1 MSKIGKFFKAIWKG
15 LRTVQSVVA
24 TLLFIVL
31 VFWLGMVLFS
41 NPLPHIPN
49 QGALI
54 IDPVGYIVEKRSE
67 KDTLEILFP
76 DETRQAPE
84 TLLRDLASAIRHAKT
99 DERITSLVLNMDYLF
114 GAGLAQ
120 LHYIGQLVDD
130 FKRSG
135 KPVYAYG
142 LSFSGG
148 QYLVASFADEIYMHP
163 MGSVLLTGYGT
174 YPLYYREAIEKIKA
188 KVHVFRAGSYKSF
201 GEPYTRDNM
210 SDEAKE
216 ANLALITSLWQNFT
230 AQVRASRGITP
241 DALNASYG
249 TLSQDL
255 AERGGDFALLA
266 QDQGFV
272 DGLMR
277 ETEWQSFMAGK
288 AGENGSNYGYSATS
302 FSDYLL
308 ATEADRLRGIDQV
321 AVVTVSGEIIL
332 GESGRGLAG
341 AFTVIRHLQTA
352 RHDDNVKA
360 VVLRIDS
367 PGGGL
372 LASELIR
379 EEVVLLKEAGKPVI
393 VSMGAVAASGGY
405 YIAAP
410 ADEIWAQPTTITGS
424 IGVIGMLPTFE
435 GSLDA
440 IGIHS
445 DGVGTTPLS
454 GDFGFGR
461 PLSPLAQDLI
471 QQSVENSYTQFV
483 EMVAENRALTPE
495 DVDAAGQGR
504 VWTGTAAEAL
514 GLVDNLGNFEDAVAA
529 AALRADISR
538 FTTTF
543 IGEEPDFSMELVEWF
558 FTKVGPENLQTRE
571 VPSLAKALLY
581 DLEKAFRALSAFNDP
596 NAVYVLCENC
606 EVR

>member
-1 MSKIGKFFKAIWKG
+1 MSEIGKFFKAIWKG
-15 LRTVQSVVA
+15 IRTVQSVVG
-24 TLLFIVL
+24 TLLFFIL
-31 VFWLGMVLFS
+31 VVWLGMTLFS
-41 NPLPHIPN
+41 NPVPN
-49 QGALI
+49 VPDQGALVI
-54 IDPVGYIVEKRSE
+54 EPVGYIVEQKS
-67 KDTLEILFP
+67 KKSTLEILFP
-76 DETRQAPE
+76 DETRQVPE
-84 TLLRDLASAIRHAKT
+84 TLLRDIATAIRHAKT
-99 DERITSLVLNMDYLF
+99 DERITSLVLNMDFLF

-142 LSFSGG
+142 LGFSGG

-163 MGSVLLTGYGT
+163 MGSVILTGYGA

-188 KVHVFRAGSYKSF
+188 KVHVFRAGSYKSYS
-201 GEPYTRDNM
+201 EPYTRDSM

-216 ANLALITSLWQNFT
+216 ANLALITSLWQDFT
-230 AQVRASRGITP
+230 AQVSSSRGISP
-241 DALNASYG
+241 EALAASYG
-249 TLSQDL
+249 TLSLDL

-266 QDQGFV
+266 QDQGYV

-277 ETEWQSFMAGK
+277 ESEWQSYMAGI
-288 AGENGSNYGYSATS
+288 AGDNGSYYGYAATS

-308 ATEADRLRGIDQV
+308 ATEADRGGGGDQV
-321 AVVTVSGEIIL
+321 AVVTVSGEIVL
-332 GESGRGLAG
+332 GESRPGQAG

-352 RHDDNVKA
+352 RYDDNVKA

-367 PGGGL
+367 PGGGM
-372 LASELIR
+372 LASQLIR
-379 EEVVLLKEAGKPVI
+379 EEVELLQEAGKPVI
-393 VSMGAVAASGGY
+393 ASMGAVAASGGY

-454 GDFGFGR
+454 GDFGLGR
-461 PLSPLAQDLI
+461 PLSPLAQDI
-471 QQSVENSYTQFV
+471 FQQSVENSYARFI
-483 EMVAENRALTPE
+483 EMVAENRALSPE
-495 DVDAAGQGR
+495 DVDAVGQGR
-504 VWTGTAAEAL
+504 VWTGTAAQIF

-529 AALRADISR
+529 AGLRADISG

-543 IGEEPDFSMELVEWF
+543 IEEESDFSKGLVEWVF
-558 FTKVGPENLQTRE
+558 AKAGPENFQTRE
-571 VPSLAKALLY
+571 APSLAKTLLH
-581 DLEKAFRALSAFNDP
+581 DLEKAFKALSAFNDP
-596 NAVYVLCENC
+596 GAVYLLCENC

>member
-1 MSKIGKFFKAIWKG
+1 MRDIGKFFKALWKG
-15 LRTVQSVVA
+15 ILTVKSVI
-24 TLLFIVL
+24 TTIVFYAFL
-31 VFWLGMVLFS
+31 FWLGLVLFS
-41 NPLPHIPN
+41 DPIPN
-49 QGALI
+49 IPDKGALVI
-54 IDPVGYIVEKRSE
+54 EPVGFIVEQRSE

-76 DETRQAPE
+76 DETRQVPE
-84 TLLRDLASAIRHAKT
+84 TLLRDIATAIRHAKT

-142 LSFSGG
+142 LGFSGG

-163 MGSVLLTGYGT
+163 MGSVILTGYGS

-188 KVHVFRAGSYKSF
+188 KVHVFRAGTYKSF
-201 GEPYTRDNM
+201 SEPYTRDSM
-210 SDEAKE
+210 SEEAKE
-216 ANLALITSLWQNFT
+216 ANLALVTSLWQDFA
-230 AQVRASRGITP
+230 AQVSASRGISP
-241 DALNASYG
+241 EALDASYG
-249 TLSQDL
+249 TLPEDL
-255 AERGGDFALLA
+255 AAHGGDLALLA

-277 ETEWQSFMAGK
+277 ESEWESYMAGI
-288 AGENGSNYGYSATS
+288 AGENGSYYGYSATS
-302 FSDYLL
+302 FSNYLL
-308 ATEADRLRGIDQV
+308 ATEADRLGSGDQV

-332 GESGRGLAG
+332 GESRPGQAG

-352 RHDDNVKA
+352 RYDDRVKA

-367 PGGGL
+367 PGGGM

-379 EEVVLLKEAGKPVI
+379 EEVELLKEAGKPVI

-424 IGVIGMLPTFE
+424 IGVIGMVPTFE

-454 GDFGFGR
+454 GDFAFGR
-461 PLSPLAQDLI
+461 PLSPLAVELF
-471 QQSVENSYTQFV
+471 QQSVENSYSQFI
-483 EMVAENRALTPE
+483 EMVAENRSLTPE
-495 DVDAAGQGR
+495 DVDAVGQGR
-504 VWTGTAAEAL
+504 VWTGTAAQSF

-529 AALRADISR
+529 AAFNANLST
-538 FTTTF
+538 FTTHF
-543 IGEEPDFSMELVEWF
+543 IEEESDFSKGLVEWF
-558 FTKVGPENLQTRE
+558 FAKTGAETFQVRE
-571 VPSLAKALLY
+571 APSLAKILLH
-581 DLEKAFRALSAFNDP
+581 DLEKAFNALSAFNDP
-596 NAVYVLCENC
+596 GSVYVLCENC

>member
-1 MSKIGKFFKAIWKG
+1 MNKIGKFFKTLWRGI
-15 LRTVQSVVA
+15 RTVQSIVG

-31 VFWLGMVLFS
+31 AVWLGFAFFS
-41 NPLPHIPN
+41 NPLPKIPD

-54 IDPVGYIVEKRSE
+54 IEPVGYIVEQKSE
-67 KDTLEILFP
+67 KGTLEILFP
-76 DETRQAPE
+76 DETRQVPE
-84 TLLRDLASAIRHAKT
+84 TLLRDIANAIRFAKT

-130 FKRSG
+130 FKRTG

-142 LSFSGG
+142 FGFSGG

-163 MGSVLLTGYGT
+163 MGSVILTGYGA

-188 KVHVFRAGSYKSF
+188 KVHVFRAGSYKSYA
-201 GEPYTRDNM
+201 EPYTRDDM

-216 ANLALITSLWQNFT
+216 ANLALLTSLWQDFT
-230 AQVRASRGITP
+230 AQVWASRGITP
-241 DALNASYG
+241 DALNASYD
-249 TLSQDL
+249 TLSRDL
-255 AERGGDFALLA
+255 AERGGDLALLA
-266 QDQGFV
+266 QDQGYV
-272 DGLMR
+272 DGLMS
-277 ETEWQSFMAGK
+277 ENEWEGFMAEK
-288 AGENGSNYGYSATS
+288 AGENGSHYGYSATS

-308 ATEADRLRGIDQV
+308 ATEEDRLGGGDQV

-332 GESGRGLAG
+332 GESGPGQAG

-352 RHDDNVKA
+352 RYDDNVKA

-379 EEVVLLKEAGKPVI
+379 EEVVLLQEAGKPVI

-454 GDFGFGR
+454 GDFGLAR
-461 PLSPLAQDLI
+461 PLSPLAEDLF
-471 QQSVENSYTQFV
+471 QQSVENSYARFI
-483 EMVAENRALTPE
+483 EMVAENRALSPE
-495 DVDAAGQGR
+495 DVDAVGQGR
-504 VWTGTAAEAL
+504 VWTGTAAEAF

-529 AALRADISR
+529 AGLRADISG
-538 FTTTF
+538 FTTRF
-543 IGEEPDFSMELVEWF
+543 IEEETDFPKGLIEWF
-558 FTKVGPENLQTRE
+558 FAKGGVESFQTRE
-571 VPSLAKALLY
+571 APSLAKTLLH
-581 DLEKAFRALSAFNDP
+581 DLEKAFKALSAFNDP
-596 NAVYVLCENC
+596 NSVYLLCENC
-606 EVR
+606 EVH

>member
-1 MSKIGKFFKAIWKG
+1 MSEVSKFFKALWKG
-15 LRTVQSVVA
+15 IKTVQSIIG
-24 TLLFIVL
+24 TILFFGLVL
-31 VFWLGMVLFS
+31 WIGMAFFA
-41 NPLPHIPN
+41 NPVPKIPN
-49 QGALI
+49 QGALVI
-54 IDPVGYIVEKRSE
+54 EPVGYIVERKSE

-76 DETRQAPE
+76 DETQQAPE
-84 TLLRDLASAIRHAKT
+84 TLLRDVATAIRQAKT

-120 LHYIGQLVDD
+120 LHYIGQLVED

-142 LSFSGG
+142 LGFSGG

-163 MGSVLLTGYGT
+163 MGSVILTGYGS

-188 KVHVFRAGSYKSF
+188 KVHVFRAGSYKSYS
-201 GEPYTRDNM
+201 EPYTRDSM

-216 ANLALITSLWQNFT
+216 ANLALINSLWDDFT
-230 AQVRASRGITP
+230 AQVSNSRGISAET
-241 DALNASYG
+241 LKASYE

-255 AERGGDFALLA
+255 AERGGDFAVLA

-272 DGLMR
+272 DGLMS
-277 ETEWQSFMAGK
+277 ENDWQTFMAGV
-288 AGENGSNYGYSATS
+288 AGESNNFYGYSGTG
-302 FSDYLL
+302 FTNYLL
-308 ATEADRLRGIDQV
+308 ATEEDRLGFGDKV

-332 GESGRGLAG
+332 GESTATQAG

-352 RHDDNVKA
+352 RFDTSVKA

-379 EEVVLLKEAGKPVI
+379 EEVELLKEAGIPVI
-393 VSMGAVAASGGY
+393 ASMGAVAASGGY

-454 GDFGFGR
+454 GDFVLGR
-461 PLSPLAQDLI
+461 PLSPLAEDI
-471 QQSVENSYTQFV
+471 FQQSVENSYAGFI

-495 DVDAAGQGR
+495 DVDAVGQGR
-504 VWTGTAAEAL
+504 VWTGTAAHSY
-514 GLVDNLGNFEDAVAA
+514 GLIDNLGNFEDAVAA
-529 AALRADISR
+529 AGLRADLNGFS
-538 FTTTF
+538 TTF
-543 IGEEPDFSMELVEWF
+543 IEEQDDFSKGLVEWF
-558 FTKVGPENLQTRE
+558 FAKTGPENIQTRE
-571 VPSLAKALLY
+571 APSLAKTLLH
-581 DLEKAFRALSAFNDP
+581 DLEKAFSALSSFNDP
-596 NAVYVLCENC
+596 NSVYVLCENC